1 MNLKRMSMGK
11 LKKHRDR
18 QIAIHPGLVMGL
30 VIILITL
37 TGCTFP
43 SGEADASLNATKI
56 ALDVEAT
63 TLAME
68 KTRLAEQA
76 GSQPEPTQPPPP
88 TEPPPTEAPP
98 PTDAPPEP
106 TEAPPPTDTP
116 EPEGPEAVEGSLVR
130 APYDPAYGWGA
141 AHDADSFDGD
151 KGKFPSSSAGAATAW
166 YGNGYYNITFT
177 SRSRWTW
184 YWSFID
190 SGDFYMDVVIVNGDK
205 CVPGDTAGMVFR
217 GDSNWDYGLMFGIS
231 CGGDYFVGFTA
242 IPGVDGVICSF
253 ESATINCAAKK
264 LTHSDLIQT
273 GPGAINRIGVYA
285 QGYNIDYYINGKW
298 VANRSVSLWAPV
310 FDRGTFALYL
320 GSAQKPDASVKFDDF
335 SIWYLN

>member
-1 MNLKRMSMGK
+1 MRFKKKSMRKTKR
-11 LKKHRDR
+11 HRDHIISMR
-18 QIAIHPGLVMGL
+18 PSLVVGL
-30 VIILITL
+30 VIILIAVG
-37 TGCTFP
+37 GCTFP
-43 SGEADASLNATKI
+43 SGDEDTSLSETRV

-68 KTRLAEQA
+68 KTRLAEA
-76 GSQPEPTQPPPP
+76 AISQPEPTQPPPP
-88 TEPPPTEAPP
+88 TDPPPPP
-98 PTDAPPEP
+98 PTDAPLP
-106 TEAPPPTDTP
+106 TEEPAAPTETP
-116 EPEGPEAVEGSLVR
+116 EPEGPEPFEGSLVR
-130 APYDPAYGWGA
+130 APFDPAYGWGA
-141 AHDADSFDGD
+141 AHDADSFDGE
-151 KGKFPSSSAGAATAW
+151 KGKFPNSSAGAATAW

-177 SRSRWTW
+177 SRARWTW

-190 SGDFYMDVVIVNGDK
+190 SGDFYMDVVVVNGDK

-217 GDSNWDYGLMFGIS
+217 GDSSWDYGLMFGIS

-242 IPGVDGVICSF
+242 IPGVEGVICSF
-253 ESATINCAAKK
+253 ASANINCAAKQ